1 MGFNSFEIKNEDTE
15 SNIIE
20 GKNIL
25 ESLFKKYG
33 VDSKIEN
40 DYLEKIIFNIK

>member
-15 SNIIE
+15 INIIE

-25 ESLFKKYG
+25 ESLFQKYG
-33 VDSKIEN
+33 LDSKIEN